1 MSASLINPYELLGLK
16 TNSNV
21 SQLKKNYY
29 HLSLLTHPDKGG
41 SQDDFHTVHLAYQY
55 IKEQLE
61 NIKDDTYE
69 DLEEQFSDFCEAQKL
84 IPKPTFYEVSL
95 EANDWLNEFNTKFNE
110 SLKSEIEELSNPF
123 SDGYGSLMDPSEISL
138 DSLPLDLNTEMEF
151 PTEKDFEEH
160 RGFEG
165 EIVEYKEPELL
176 PNFVKFLPLDK
187 KQIDDFSLLD
197 GNIQGSDYKIAHTRL
212 LPDATSENLEEKIK
226 KLGSHRC
233 FENFPASDKK
243 LEYSPNL

>member
-16 TNSNV
+16 INSNL

-41 SQDDFHTVHLAYQY
+41 SQEDFHTVHLAYQY
-55 IKEQLE
+55 IKKQLE
-61 NIKDDTYE
+61 NIKEVTYE
-69 DLEEQFSDFCEAQKL
+69 DLEDEFSNFCEAQKQ

-95 EANDWLNEFNTKFNE
+95 EANDWLNEFNAKFD
-110 SLKSEIEELSNPF
+110 KSINCDSEEHNPF
-123 SDGYGSLMDPSEISL
+123 SDGYGTLMDPSEINL
-138 DSLPLDLNTEMEF
+138 DSLPEDLNAEMEF
-151 PTEKDFEEH
+151 PTEKDFAEH
-160 RGFEG
+160 QVFVG
-165 EIVEYKEPELL
+165 EIVEYKEPDLL
-176 PNFVKFLPLDK
+176 PNFVKYLPLDK

-212 LPDATSENLEEKIK
+212 LPDANSENLEEKIK
-226 KLGSHRC
+226 KLGSHRD
-233 FENFPASDKK
+233 FHNFPSANKK